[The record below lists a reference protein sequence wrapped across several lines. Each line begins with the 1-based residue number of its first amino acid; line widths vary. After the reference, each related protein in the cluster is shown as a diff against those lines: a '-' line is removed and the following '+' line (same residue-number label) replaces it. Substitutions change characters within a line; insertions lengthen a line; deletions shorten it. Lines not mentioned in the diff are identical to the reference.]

1 MAFHIPNWGKLTE
14 TALCLK
20 KIESG
25 EEMAVILPSNVYP
38 GVPTTL
44 APFDNIGRLEET
56 LSGSGTSHRVNGIV
70 IQQMA
75 RTVKAPTPAATMP
88 KQKRRS
94 TICSAKF

>member
-1 MAFHIPNWGKLTE
+1 MAFHIRNWMKLTE

-44 APFDNIGRLEET
+44 AFDNVGRLEET
-56 LSGSGTSHRVNGIV
+56 LSGSGTYHRVNGIV

-88 KQKRRS
+88 KQKRTS